1 MFQVSILPVS
11 ITKVLLPF
19 YSRSFSKCLKKPDG
33 LVRHPGAV
41 IKFGIK
47 FRNQQLE
54 LKRLVTSLQLISKDR
69 NKSPNQGL
77 EDRDSEADK
86 AKVAKRFSRSISSA
100 GFIYFSMTNPTQYP
114 QEGFNHWPPKYCIF
128 QHWFWG
134 LSAIMVTA
142 PWLYNYCALLLGGP
156 HSFPGQCCF
165 H

>member
-1 MFQVSILPVS
+1 MFKVSILPVS
-11 ITKVLLPF
+11 ITKALLPF
-19 YSRSFSKCLKKPDG
+19 YSRSFSKCLKKTDV

-100 GFIYFSMTNPTQYP
+100 GFIYFSMTSPTQYP
-114 QEGFNHWPPKYCIF
+114 QEGFNH
-128 QHWFWG
+128 
-134 LSAIMVTA
+134 
-142 PWLYNYCALLLGGP
+142 
-156 HSFPGQCCF
+156 
-165 H
+165 